1 MDKKEI
7 NRTKNNGVA
16 SILRT
21 VAFGTALSATLLG
34 VGCSKGNDKPTEK
47 VQTEIHRTVSVPVC
61 EYTIQRRDGIEK
73 LFKSQMGRGFYQREN
88 VTTSDR
94 FIMSGGDSN
103 NQNVQFSFNMYDVL
117 RLVNNAGDDYKIL
130 WYYSHL
136 KHGRNIL
143 MPNLKRSG
151 DIEGQPCKK
160 VGDLVFDATYDRETR
175 KDKKSLTFNGK
186 TISVK

>member
-1 MDKKEI
+1 MNKKEI
-7 NRTKNNGVA
+7 NVAKTNGVT

-21 VAFGTALSATLLG
+21 VAFGTALSTALLG
-34 VGCSKGNDKPTEK
+34 VGCSKSNDKPAERE
-47 VQTEIHRTVSVPVC
+47 QTEIHKTVSVPVC
-61 EYTIQRRDGIEK
+61 EYTIQHHDGIEK

-103 NQNVQFSFNMYDVL
+103 NQNVQFSFNIYDVL
-117 RLVNNAGDDYKIL
+117 RLVNNAGEDYKSL
-130 WYYSHL
+130 WYFSHL
-136 KHGRNIL
+136 KRGRHIL

-151 DIEGQPCKK
+151 EIEGEPCKK
-160 VGDLVFDATYDRETR
+160 VGDLVFDAIYNRETR